1 MVGKVT
7 CLICRSADVRV
18 MARLQPE
25 HGTETY
31 EAVACRSC
39 GVVFSSPMPALSF
52 EALQSFYGSE
62 YVEDQSAMGGT
73 KSSLTT
79 LRQATGRQ
87 MDLVE
92 RHVARGVAL
101 NVGAT
106 SEAVKVIAER
116 GWELRFVEASA
127 YSAEKARRNWGFD
140 VTTSRIEDFECPPG
154 SLDFIKLGH
163 VIEHLPDPGSVL
175 RRLATML
182 RSGGVI
188 LVDTDNAHGLRTR
201 IETGVRRLLGE
212 DLSAGLVRRLTGKNL
227 RKRYGT
233 LGPPLHLYAFTGA
246 SLTKMMKD
254 SGFEIL
260 EVMEPALGDPTWF
273 PLTEGMRVS
282 MAERAL
288 MQLCRIGAWFSAGDV
303 VVALARKP

>member
-1 MVGKVT
+1 MAGSLT
-7 CLICRSADVRV
+7 CLICRSTDVRV
-18 MARLQPE
+18 VARLQPE

-31 EAVACRSC
+31 EAAVCRSC
-39 GVVFSSPMPALSF
+39 GVVFSSPMPDLTF
-52 EALQSFYGSE
+52 EVLQGFYGSE
-62 YVEDQSAMGGT
+62 YIDDQSAMGGT
-73 KSSLTT
+73 TSSLAT

-87 MDLVE
+87 MELVE

-106 SEAVKVIAER
+106 SEAIKVIAER
-116 GWELRFVEASA
+116 GWMLRLVEASA

-140 VTTSRIEDFECPPG
+140 VTTARIEDFECPPG

-182 RSGGVI
+182 RPGGVI
-188 LVDTDNAHGLRTR
+188 LVDTDNAQGLRTR
-201 IETGVRRLLGE
+201 IETGVRQVLGE
-212 DLSAGLVRRLTGKNL
+212 DLSAALVRRLTGKNL

-233 LGPPLHLYAFTGA
+233 LGPPVHLYAFTRA
-246 SLTKMMKD
+246 SLTTLMKD

-260 EVMEPALGDPTWF
+260 QVMEPALGDPTWF
-273 PLTEGMRVS
+273 PLTEGMRLS
-282 MAERAL
+282 TAERAV
-288 MQLCRIGAWFSAGDV
+288 MQLSRIGAWFGMGDV